1 MNDCLND
8 ETLQMLL
15 DSELSAESAAA
26 ARSHVTGCPWCAAK
40 ASAAHR
46 ALSLADDAWEAGLP
60 QAIPSVRLR
69 ARLDTASAVS
79 PGWPGF
85 WGRFLRPQLGFAAAA
100 VILAIGL
107 TMVLRNR
114 PTETSPL
121 APQQVAPPMQQENP
135 KAETPALVA
144 PDPPRSPHQ
153 ARPLAPAVDRI
164 AAALPKR
171 ERRRIAVSETT
182 KHLEQTQQLLRSIRN
197 AEEETADWVYDLQV
211 SRELLNRNRLLRR
224 QAERREDASAERI
237 LVHVEPIL
245 LDLANLAEEPA
256 RDQIDSLKAMI
267 REQSIIAELQLYAAR
282 VKS

>member
-1 MNDCLND
+1 MNDCLTD

-15 DSELSAESAAA
+15 DSELSEEATAA

-46 ALSLADDAWEAGLP
+46 ALSLAEDAWEAGLP
-60 QAIPSVRLR
+60 QAIPSARLR
-69 ARLDTASAVS
+69 ARLDEASAGS
-79 PGWPGF
+79 RRRLQF
-85 WGRFLRPQLGFAAAA
+85 WGRFLKPQLGLAAAA

-107 TMVLRNR
+107 TMVLINR
-114 PTETSPL
+114 PPETSPR
-121 APQQVAPPMQQENP
+121 APQQVAPPMREDNP
-135 KAETPALVA
+135 KAETPAPVV
-144 PDPPRSPHQ
+144 PDPSHSPQQ
-153 ARPLAPAVDRI
+153 ATPLAPAVDRV
-164 AAALPKR
+164 AASLPRR

-197 AEEETADWVYDLQV
+197 AEGEAADWVYDLHV

-224 QAERREDASAERI
+224 QAERREDTSAERI
-237 LVHVEPIL
+237 LVYVEPIL
-245 LDLANLAEEPA
+245 LDIANLAEEPA
-256 RDQIDSLKAMI
+256 PDQVDALKAMI